1 MYGSSIRYRTEEQA
15 VVERGV
21 RRLPPGQVRIDE
33 FPRFGVQLDRP
44 PPVVPADP
52 SIEIGGIVAK
62 PFVVPLADLRALP
75 RRELIADFHCVAGW
89 SATDLRWEGVAFRTF
104 HRLVIEPALPA
115 SPAATHAVFE
125 GLDGYRSIVL
135 LEDVLRDDVILA
147 DHLDRRPLDGA
158 HGAPIRLVSPSQ
170 YGFVSTKHLR
180 RIEIH
185 ATEPKQR
192 YHPTP
197 SIQATLQMVK
207 PHRRANVWRE
217 ERHRYLPAWLVRP
230 LYRHAVSAIRSFRG
244 RERRHPR

>member
-1 MYGSSIRYRTEEQA
+1 MEEHG
-15 VVERGV
+15 VVERQGH
-21 RRLPPGQVRIDE
+21 RLPRGQVRIDG

-44 PPVVPADP
+44 PPAVPADP
-52 SIEIGGIVAK
+52 AIEIGGIVAGSLT
-62 PFVVPLADLRALP
+62 VPLADLRAMP

-89 SATDLRWEGVAFRTF
+89 SATGLRWEGIEYQTF

-115 SPAATHAVFE
+115 YPAPTHAVFE

-147 DHLDRRPLDGA
+147 DHLDGRPLDGA
-158 HGAPIRLVSPSQ
+158 HGAPIRLVSPNQ

-185 ATEPKQR
+185 ATEPEQR
-192 YHPTP
+192 YHPSP
-197 SIQATLQMVK
+197 SIQATLQLVK

-230 LYRHAVSAIRSFRG
+230 IYRHAVSVIRSSRS
-244 RERRHPR
+244 RALRRSR

>member
-1 MYGSSIRYRTEEQA
+1 MEEHA
-15 VVERGV
+15 VVELGE
-21 RRLPPGQVRIDE
+21 RRLPPGQVRIDG

-44 PPVVPADP
+44 PPTVPADP
-52 SIEIGGIVAK
+52 AIEIGGIVAK
-62 PFVVPLADLRALP
+62 SFTVPLADLRALP

-89 SATDLRWEGVAFRTF
+89 SATDLRWEGVAYELF

-147 DHLDRRPLDGA
+147 DHLDGRLLDGA
-158 HGAPIRLVSPSQ
+158 HGSPLRLVSPSQ

-197 SIQATLQMVK
+197 SVQATLQLVK

-230 LYRHAVSAIRSFRG
+230 IYRHALSAMRSYHARA
-244 RERRHPR
+244 RRHCR